1 MKKSSRHGA
10 NFGFGADIIHTSKT
24 RSINPGVQQRGCNE
38 VVKSYHFSLK
48 KAQK

>member
-24 RSINPGVQQRGCNE
+24 LS
-38 VVKSYHFSLK
+38 
-48 KAQK
+48 